1 MNCKGMAQFSALN
14 TARYL
19 AIAIL
24 LVCSGKSEAQDS
36 GFVPSAFA
44 DLTIAIGDAST
55 SVQCFEGARNA
66 DPLSPKVYAFSP
78 YFEFVK
84 YTPDGKAYQA
94 LSAPGGKQNVKLRL
108 ALYDDTL
115 KSAAALWISKQ
126 TNANVSINSV
136 LPLPIYSLTITE
148 NNTGVT
154 TTLPQ
159 GPIGPSVSLVLAPQ
173 MDIYFRNLSPDT
185 ANELTQA
192 IATNDTDFTFTYYY
206 KTSSTALG
214 AYTITYD
221 DVHRNNIFN
230 QLTGDGGVGLV
241 TRAGI
246 TRISGEIA
254 QSMTVTSYCEDSSC
268 SSSLAQD
275 LVNLFTDKMQFNKT
289 IDFTDSAQLA
299 QLNQLTIDPR
309 GKDLEA
315 ATLNTIHDALAT
327 SHDYNEL
334 NHKILDA
341 HLKGAYGPF
350 SADAGFTSNDEVNKA
365 IKDTFQHD
373 WTGNNWSTVPKTINV
388 YQVNSSDFQ
397 GAATVRQLNV
407 KATFSMRSFQNNPVQ
422 AYLSATELANA
433 VKNSS
438 TDRFVLV
445 PLGTV
450 LSYAGPAD
458 NEHVLPS
465 SWLQC
470 DGSSLSKAKYPELFA
485 AIGTLYGDGHDG
497 TRAKTGDF
505 NLPDYRGMFLRGV
518 DPSKA
523 LDKGQRSGDGLVGSK
538 EGFSTA
544 RPANNF
550 VTDVQGDHRHV
561 LDFEIT
567 AGRSGNDNA
576 NTVANPSRPG
586 GPKKSTESSGAHSH
600 NVTGGGDPETR
611 PVNSAVTWIIRAQ

>member
-1 MNCKGMAQFSALN
+1 MAVLL
-14 TARYL
+14 L
-19 AIAIL
+19 A
-24 LVCSGKSEAQDS
+24 CSTKCDAQDT
-36 GFVPSAFA
+36 GFVQSAFA
-44 DLTIAIGDAST
+44 DLTISLGDAST

-84 YTPDGKAYQA
+84 YTADGKAYQ
-94 LSAPGGKQNVKLRL
+94 LLNAPGSKQNVKLRL

-126 TNANVSINSV
+126 TNAAVSINSV

-159 GPIGPSVSLVLAPQ
+159 GPVGPNVSLVLAPQ
-173 MDIYFRNLSPDT
+173 MDIYFRDLSPDI
-185 ANELTQA
+185 AAQLTQA
-192 IATNDTDFTFTYYY
+192 IASNDTDFSFTYYY

-221 DVHRNNIFN
+221 DVHRNNVFN

-241 TRAGI
+241 TRAGV

-254 QSMTVTSYCEDSSC
+254 QSMNVTSYCEDSSC

-289 IDFTDSAQLA
+289 IEFTDVSQLA

-309 GKDLEA
+309 GKDFEA
-315 ATLNTIHDALAT
+315 ATLNTIHDAVVT
-327 SHDYNEL
+327 SHDYNDL

-341 HLKGAYGPF
+341 HLKGGYGPF
-350 SADAGFTSNDEVNKA
+350 TADGGFTSNSEVNKA
-365 IKDTFQHD
+365 IKDTFSHD
-373 WTGNNWSTVPKTINV
+373 WSGNDWSTVPKTINI
-388 YQVNSSDFQ
+388 YQLNGSDFK
-397 GAATVRQLNV
+397 GAATVRQVNV

-422 AYLSATELANA
+422 AFLSVAELANA
-433 VKNSS
+433 VKSSS

-445 PLGTV
+445 PIGTV
-450 LSYAGPAD
+450 LSYSGPTDGA
-458 NEHVLPS
+458 HVLPS

-470 DGSSLSKAKYPELFA
+470 DGSSLSGSKYPELLA
-485 AIGTLYGDGHDG
+485 AIGTLYGDGHDSTG
-497 TRAKTGDF
+497 AKTGDF

-518 DPSKA
+518 DPSKN

-538 EGFSTA
+538 ESFSTA

-550 VTDVQGDHRHV
+550 VTDTQGIHSHV
-561 LDFEIT
+561 LDFEIS
-567 AGRSGNDNA
+567 AGRSGSVVS
-576 NTVANPSRPG
+576 NTVANPRLPG
-586 GPKKSTESSGAHSH
+586 GPQKSTEQSGAHSH
-600 NVTGGGDPETR
+600 TVTGGGDAETR
-611 PVNSAVTWIIRAQ
+611 PVNAAVTWIIRAQ